1 MPNTVNAPY
10 FTYNRYLQAQFGG
23 KTYKVVVASG
33 LSCPTRDGTISKKAC
48 AFCDLRGSSSYFGK
62 QGRGAD
68 IATQIRDRLPRI
80 RERFNATHFLAYFQ
94 SYTNTYS
101 EVAYLR
107 EIYEAALAEPGISGL
122 CIGTRPDCLPT
133 AAIELLE
140 ELAKRSYI
148 SLELGI
154 QSFENPTLDWLT
166 RGHDRASSLDALE
179 RLARLAPHVHT
190 CAHFIFGSPTDSPH
204 AAREAAL
211 ILNDHGVKGAKLHQL
226 MVLEH
231 TELASRY
238 KAEPFKT
245 LSLDEYGERV
255 VDFLEHLSPDIY
267 LERMCATATH
277 AEECLA
283 PEWSRSRW
291 EPHNRLREILAQRE
305 VRQGSKLSGGPQK
318 TAGPESTSAGVS
330 SAAVVNPA

>member
-1 MPNTVNAPY
+1 MHPTEVQSPPY
-10 FTYNRYLQAQFGG
+10 FSYNRYLQQQFGG

-33 LSCPTRDGTISKKAC
+33 LSCPTRDGTISKQAC

-68 IATQIRDRLPRI
+68 IGTQIRARLPRI

-94 SYTNTYS
+94 SYTNTYA

-107 EIYEAALAEPGISGL
+107 EIYEAALSEPGIAGL
-122 CIGTRPDCLPT
+122 CVGTRPDCLPD
-133 AAIELLE
+133 AAIDLLE
-140 ELAKRSYI
+140 EMAKRSYV

-166 RGHDRASSLDALE
+166 RGHDRQCSIDALE
-179 RLARLAPHVHT
+179 RLARRAPHVHT
-190 CAHFIFGSPTDSPH
+190 CAHFIFGSPTDTPD

-211 ILNDHGVKGAKLHQL
+211 ILNDHGVRGAKLHQL
-226 MVLEH
+226 MVLDH
-231 TELASRY
+231 TELARRY
-238 KAEPFKT
+238 REQAFPT
-245 LSLDEYGERV
+245 LSIEQYGEKV
-255 VDFLEHLSPDIY
+255 IDFLEHLDPSIY

-291 EPHNRLREILAQRE
+291 EPHNQLRDLLAARGCVQGARLA
-305 VRQGSKLSGGPQK
+305 
-318 TAGPESTSAGVS
+318 
-330 SAAVVNPA
+330 SAAL